1 MQQKS
6 TRIEARKGE
15 KKMGIL
21 EKIALVIYSFI
32 ILAIAGISSLLVL
45 GWLSPV
51 LVGEVI
57 MRVINGEK
65 ASIVL
70 LTVNAIFVLLSIKC
84 IFFRKK
90 DKKARPEEQG
100 ILLQNENGKLII
112 SKDTIENLVN
122 TIITQFESV
131 EGATNSITLNEEN
144 NLIINLNL
152 TVGENIIIKELSA
165 NVQEKIKTALKTA
178 LDLEVKE
185 VNIKIKDYANK
196 KENTAQQ

>member
-1 MQQKS
+1 
-6 TRIEARKGE
+6 
-15 KKMGIL
+15 MGIL

-32 ILAIAGISSLLVL
+32 ILVLAVVSSLLIFE
-45 GWLSPV
+45 WLSPE
-51 LVGEVI
+51 LVGENI
-57 MRVINGEK
+57 MKAINGEK

-70 LTVNAIFVLLSIKC
+70 LAINAIFVLLSIKC

-90 DKKARPEEQG
+90 EKNTRAEEQG

-112 SKDTIENLVN
+112 SKDTIEKLVN

-152 TVGENIIIKELSA
+152 TVGENVIIKELSA

-196 KENTAQQ
+196 KDNTPQQ

>member
-1 MQQKS
+1 
-6 TRIEARKGE
+6 
-15 KKMGIL
+15 MGIL

-32 ILAIAGISSLLVL
+32 ILAISVVSSLLVFE
-45 GWLSPV
+45 WLSPE
-51 LVGEVI
+51 LVGKTIMKVI
-57 MRVINGEK
+57 SGEK

-70 LTVNAIFVLLSIKC
+70 LVVNAIFALLSIKC
-84 IFFRKK
+84 MFFRKK
-90 DKKARPEEQG
+90 DKNIRTEEQG

-131 EGATNSITLNEEN
+131 EGATNSIILNEEN

-196 KENTAQQ
+196 KDNTAQQ